1 MKNVH
6 ERCDRLLELTEAAL
20 AAERIQH
27 AATRRAY
34 EELVKET
41 LALKREGFHT
51 PMPLSDAQKAPL
63 PTLDARIVAAI
74 ESSTDSAAER
84 ERLRRLAEKELA
96 NGRKAEQIAADFL
109 AGEDVENLI

>member
-34 EELVKET
+34 EELVKES
-41 LALKREGFHT
+41 LSLKREGFHVQQSYPDRT
-51 PMPLSDAQKAPL
+51 PEPP
-63 PTLDARIVAAI
+63 LDARIVAAI
-74 ESSTDSAAER
+74 EGSTDSAAER